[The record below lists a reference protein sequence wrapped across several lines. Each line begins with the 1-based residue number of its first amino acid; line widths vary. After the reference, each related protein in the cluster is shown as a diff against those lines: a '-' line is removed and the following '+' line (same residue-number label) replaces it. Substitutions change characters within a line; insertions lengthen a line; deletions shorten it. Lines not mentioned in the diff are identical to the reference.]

1 MKIETDFNV
10 VWSAWDGD
18 SDPDENRVLGH
29 GNTEREAINSLVEQ
43 LLENERR

>member
-10 VWSAWDGD
+10 VWSAWDAD
-18 SDPDENRVLGH
+18 NADEGMPLGH

-43 LLENERR
+43 LLERERA

>member
-18 SDPDENRVLGH
+18 SDPDENRVQGH
-29 GNTEREAINSLVEQ
+29 GMTERAAINDLVEQ
-43 LLENERR
+43 LLEDGRR